1 MLIFVVDDEAAL
13 LNAAVR
19 VIRQARPEAEIMTFN
34 RAWAALSSV
43 VDQGRRPDIVFSDIR
58 MPGLS
63 GLEFAIQLRSAWPGA
78 RIVFV
83 TGYEEYALEAFRV
96 HAHGYLLKPLQYEQV
111 VEELDLLQE
120 PQLPEPK
127 PDRLRVQCFGF
138 FEVFWKGEPL
148 LFSRRQTKELFAF
161 LIDREGSACTPEQ
174 IAAALWEDEDDLK
187 LMKNRIR
194 VLVSD
199 LKAALDRIGMGEV
212 LIRRSGQL
220 AIRKDMV
227 DCDYYRMQEGDITA
241 INAFN
246 GLYMQQYS
254 WAELTAGSIYF
265 SFSD

>member
-1 MLIFVVDDEAAL
+1 M
-13 LNAAVR
+13 
-19 VIRQARPEAEIMTFN
+19 
-34 RAWAALSSV
+34 
-43 VDQGRRPDIVFSDIR
+43 
-58 MPGLS
+58 
-63 GLEFAIQLRSAWPGA
+63 
-78 RIVFV
+78 

-96 HAHGYLLKPLQYEQV
+96 HAHSYLLKPLQYEQV

-138 FEVFWKGEPL
+138 FEGFWKGEPL

-187 LMKNRIR
+187 LVKNRIR

-199 LKAALDRIGMGEV
+199 LKAALDSIGMGEV

-246 GLYMQQYS
+246 GLCMQQYS